1 MMNKRTKIIAVNK
14 NTKCVR
20 TVIPS
25 AMAEL
30 IDVKA
35 GDEISWVLNTDKNK
49 FYLEV
54 SKVKENV

>member
-35 GDEISWVLNTDKNK
+35 GDEISWVLKTDKNK

-54 SKVKENV
+54 TKVKENV

>member
-1 MMNKRTKIIAVNK
+1 MNKKTKIIAVNK

-20 TVIPS
+20 TVIPN

-35 GDEISWVLNTDKNK
+35 GDEISWVLKTDKNK

-54 SKVKENV
+54 SKVNKNV

>member
-20 TVIPS
+20 TVIPN

-30 IDVKA
+30 INVKA
-35 GDEISWVLNTDKNK
+35 GDEITWVLKTDKNK

-54 SKVKENV
+54 TKVE

>member
-1 MMNKRTKIIAVNK
+1 MMNKKTKIIAVNK

-20 TVIPS
+20 TVIPN

-35 GDEISWVLNTDKNK
+35 GDEITWILKTNKNK

-54 SKVKENV
+54 SKVE

>member
-1 MMNKRTKIIAVNK
+1 MNKRTKIIAVNK

-20 TVIPS
+20 TVIPN

-35 GDEISWVLNTDKNK
+35 GDEITWKLKTDKNK

-54 SKVKENV
+54 TKVE

>member
-35 GDEISWVLNTDKNK
+35 GDEISWVLKTDKNK

>member
-1 MMNKRTKIIAVNK
+1 MMNKKTKIIAVNK

-20 TVIPS
+20 TVIPN

-35 GDEISWVLNTDKNK
+35 GDEITWVLKTDKNK

-54 SKVKENV
+54 SKVE

>member
-1 MMNKRTKIIAVNK
+1 MMNKKTKIIAVNK

-20 TVIPS
+20 TVIPN

-35 GDEISWVLNTDKNK
+35 GDEISWVLKTDKNK

-54 SKVKENV
+54 SKVNKNV

>member
-1 MMNKRTKIIAVNK
+1 MMNKKTKIIAVNK

-20 TVIPS
+20 TVIPN

-35 GDEISWVLNTDKNK
+35 GDEITWKLKTDKNK

-54 SKVKENV
+54 TKVE

>member
-20 TVIPS
+20 TVIPN

-30 IDVKA
+30 INVKA
-35 GDEISWVLNTDKNK
+35 GDEISWVLKTDKNK

-54 SKVKENV
+54 TKVE

>member
-1 MMNKRTKIIAVNK
+1 MMNKKTKIIAVNK

-20 TVIPS
+20 TVIPN

-35 GDEISWVLNTDKNK
+35 GDEISWVLKTDKNK

-54 SKVKENV
+54 SKVN

>member
-1 MMNKRTKIIAVNK
+1 MNKKTKIIAVNK

-20 TVIPS
+20 TVIPN

-35 GDEISWVLNTDKNK
+35 GDEISWVLKTDKNK

-54 SKVKENV
+54 SKVN

>member
-1 MMNKRTKIIAVNK
+1 MNKRTKIIAVNK

-35 GDEISWVLNTDKNK
+35 GDEISWVLKTDKNK

>member
-25 AMAEL
+25 AMAEF

-35 GDEISWVLNTDKNK
+35 GDEISWVLKTDKNK

>member
-20 TVIPS
+20 TVIPN

-35 GDEISWVLNTDKNK
+35 GDEITWKLKTDKNK

-54 SKVKENV
+54 TKVE